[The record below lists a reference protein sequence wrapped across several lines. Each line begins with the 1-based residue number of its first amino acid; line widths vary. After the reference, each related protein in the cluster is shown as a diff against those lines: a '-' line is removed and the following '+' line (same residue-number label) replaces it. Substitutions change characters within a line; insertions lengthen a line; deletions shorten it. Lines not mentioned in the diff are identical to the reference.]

1 MKFKVFFSS
10 IVWGEEYIYYFLKY
24 TINSLLKKGNLNCEK
39 ISKDSVYVIYCKK
52 NEAHLIK
59 NNKIIKRLKSKIKLK
74 IEYMNIQFDKDKYLN
89 TGYFQKKLF
98 DYAQT
103 NQFEI
108 FMHIYPDSIASKNY
122 VKFCLERHE
131 LKYEAVLSPAPLIIS
146 EDVKKIDDLSLLD
159 NIYKNLHNFYQSFK
173 IINPRNPIC
182 ILETRKNLFLLCKH
196 LNINSIKIFKENK
209 INKINSFDE
218 DVLKKLET
226 KKNKIFYA
234 KSNYDFFLVSIESKY
249 SERSIKNLTPYIV
262 KQNIYDINN
271 YLKKNNNIYEKN
283 NFLNGIYVFSKI
295 KSKKRLKIIYSK
307 FKKKIHLII
316 NFKKKNNNL
325 TKQETEFK
333 FFLKKY
339 IKKFKKQSGLK
350 FYIFLIYFLLPITL
364 KKIAILYYK
373 KLFINLY
380 MVENKSNF
388 SLIEFYLLNKK
399 ITIFDLIRN

>member
-89 TGYFQKKLF
+89 AGYFQKKLF
-98 DYAQT
+98 DYAQN

-108 FMHIYPDSIASKNY
+108 FMHIYPDSIVSKNY

-173 IINPRNPIC
+173 IINPRNLIC
-182 ILETRKNLFLLCKH
+182 ILETRKNLFFLSKH
-196 LNINSIKIFKENK
+196 LNINSIKISKESK

-218 DVLKKLET
+218 DILKKLEI

-249 SERSIKNLTPYIV
+249 SERSIKNQRPYIA

-295 KSKKRLKIIYSK
+295 KSKKKLKIIYSK

-316 NFKKKNNNL
+316 NSKKKNNNL

-339 IKKFKKQSGLK
+339 IKKLKKQSGLK

-373 KLFINLY
+373 KLFINLN

>member
-39 ISKDSVYVIYCKK
+39 ISKNSVYVIYCKK

-89 TGYFQKKLF
+89 VGYFQKKLF
-98 DYAQT
+98 DYAQN

-108 FMHIYPDSIASKNY
+108 FMHIYPDSIVSKNY
-122 VKFCLERHE
+122 FKFCLERHE

-218 DVLKKLET
+218 DILKKLEI

-249 SERSIKNLTPYIV
+249 SERSIKNQTPYIV
-262 KQNIYDINN
+262 KQNINDINN

-333 FFLKKY
+333 FFFKKY
-339 IKKFKKQSGLK
+339 IKKIKKNSGLK

-380 MVENKSNF
+380 MAESKSNF
-388 SLIEFYLLNKK
+388 RLIEFYLLNKK